1 MSSRLH
7 VAQIT
12 SLNEHWRNATTA
24 GDDCW
29 FAAEQKSCVD

>member
-1 MSSRLH
+1 MSSRL

-29 FAAEQKSCVD
+29 FAAE